1 MEIYDVL
8 GYRYVN
14 FTDEKTGKQ
23 VRGYSLHLGRPF
35 TADDAAGTEVRKE
48 FISSAYVS
56 YVPSVGDH
64 IRLLYNRYGKI
75 GAIETC

>member
-1 MEIYDVL
+1 MEIYDVV
-8 GYRYVN
+8 GFRKVD
-14 FTDEKTGKQ
+14 FTDQKTGKQ

-35 TADDAAGTEVRKE
+35 TSADAAGTEVRKE
-48 FISSAYVS
+48 FISSDYVA

-64 IRLLYNRYGKI
+64 IKLLYNRYGKI